1 MQQPITEQEE
11 IARTRLPKKGEVFAV
26 VIEML
31 GAGKMRGQCEDGFTR
46 ICRVRGKIKK
56 RVWIRTGD
64 LILVEPWK
72 VQSNERADIIWKYT
86 PTQANWLKRKG
97 YAKNLNF

>member
-1 MQQPITEQEE
+1 MQQPISEQEE
-11 IARTRLPKKGEVFAV
+11 ITRTRLPKKGEVLGL

-31 GAGKMRGQCEDGFTR
+31 GAGKMRAQCEDGFMR
-46 ICRVRGKIKK
+46 ICRIPGKIRK
-56 RVWIRTGD
+56 RVWIRMGD
-64 LILVEPWK
+64 LILVAPWK

-97 YAKNLNF
+97 YVKNL